1 MNVKD
6 SALLSQATYIMG
18 DKRKSRQDK
27 YDEINNL
34 VKDTGYTVIPKY
46 TNKNLVTFENE
57 KGGVHV
63 AHQGTN
69 VKSTTGFKDI
79 VSDIGIAL
87 GLADHLPSVRKRKRQ
102 TERVVR
108 ELKPEQFT
116 LSGHSLGGYTV
127 NQTLSSSKKVRNALT
142 QADTFNAGSNPILN
156 DSLKVNNKVKNELK
170 DKVKHH
176 RVQGDL
182 VSAGLKSFT
191 PFGKIETYKLKKED
205 KDERGGQRILNK
217 MLSFNPLLSNIT
229 NLGKKAIDSHHI
241 DHFHQDRLVKVT
253 KNDAQ
258 SEEKENE
265 SAE

>member
-108 ELKPEQFT
+108 ELKPEEFT

-142 QADTFNAGSNPILN
+142 HPIK
-156 DSLKVNNKVKNELK
+156 SEHKRTIITASGTSK
-170 DKVKHH
+170 
-176 RVQGDL
+176 
-182 VSAGLKSFT
+182 LKSFINFAEST
-191 PFGKIETYKLKKED
+191 AQKL
-205 KDERGGQRILNK
+205 
-217 MLSFNPLLSNIT
+217 IT
-229 NLGKKAIDSHHI
+229 AAVDRSISPAIIS
-241 DHFHQDRLVKVT
+241 
-253 KNDAQ
+253 
-258 SEEKENE
+258 
-265 SAE
+265 